1 LDLARLS
8 WPEAAQRAGAVAVV
22 PLGSLEQHGP
32 HLPLDT
38 DATIATAVAA
48 RATRNANDAGTSAVL
63 LPTLPYGA
71 SGEHA
76 GFTGTVSIGTEALT
90 AVLIEL
96 GRSLTGPCSAVVF
109 ASGHG
114 GNADALAAA
123 TSLLGAEGRSVR
135 TWTPAV
141 PGGDAH
147 AGHTETSIMLA
158 LEPGLVHHYGDVV
171 GDARPLTDLI
181 DELRSAGVEAVSTT
195 GVLGDP
201 SGSTAAEG
209 REILDGLVADLT
221 TVIVEATGPGREAAT
236 ATGMVD

>member
-1 LDLARLS
+1 MDLARLS
-8 WPEAAQRAGAVAVV
+8 WPEAAECAGAVAVV

-48 RATRNANDAGTSAVL
+48 RATRNANDAGTPAVL

-76 GFTGTVSIGTEALT
+76 GFPGTVSIGTDALT
-90 AVLIEL
+90 AVLVEL
-96 GRSLTGPCSAVVF
+96 GRSLAGPCSAVVF

-135 TWTPAV
+135 TWAPAV

-147 AGHTETSIMLA
+147 AGRTETSVMLA

-171 GDARPLTDLI
+171 GEKRPLTDLI
-181 DELRSAGVEAVSTT
+181 DELRRAGVRSVSAS

-201 SGSTAAEG
+201 SGAAAAEG
-209 REILDGLVADLT
+209 RDILDGLVTDLT
-221 TVIVEATGPGREAAT
+221 AVLVAAAGPAPG
-236 ATGMVD
+236 GDDGHGDG